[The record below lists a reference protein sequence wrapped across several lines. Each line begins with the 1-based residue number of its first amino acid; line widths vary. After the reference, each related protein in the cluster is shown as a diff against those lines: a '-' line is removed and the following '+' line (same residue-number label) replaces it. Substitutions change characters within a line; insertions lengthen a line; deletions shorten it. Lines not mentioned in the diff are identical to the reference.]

1 MVKQPFQYNIATE
14 LYPLNELIAWYL
26 NYISVKLVYLLEWMR
41 GKVVETMT
49 IEGIWLWREKEKED
63 DDCGFKGGYFRWGIT
78 GHACFLFFFFG
89 KILFIYWDAW
99 VAKSVKPMG
108 QVMIPGPR
116 DGAPCQ
122 GTSFSLSLLL
132 MVSLTISLSQI
143 NKMFKKVF
151 FIWEK
156 ECERVW
162 MEEGRGREQISRRL
176 HAGSIQGLISPP
188 WDHDMS
194 RNEESDA

>member
-1 MVKQPFQYNIATE
+1 MGLREVTLDGGSQDM
-14 LYPLNELIAWYL
+14 
-26 NYISVKLVYLLEWMR
+26 LVS
-41 GKVVETMT
+41 
-49 IEGIWLWREKEKED
+49 
-63 DDCGFKGGYFRWGIT
+63 
-78 GHACFLFFFFG
+78 FFFFG

-151 FIWEK
+151 FI
-156 ECERVW
+156 
-162 MEEGRGREQISRRL
+162 
-176 HAGSIQGLISPP
+176 
-188 WDHDMS
+188 
-194 RNEESDA
+194 

>member
-78 GHACFLFFFFG
+78 GHACFLFFFLVRFY
-89 KILFIYWDAW
+89 LFIGTPGWLSQLSLW
-99 VAKSVKPMG
+99 VRSWS
-108 QVMIPGPR
+108 QDPGMEPHVR
-116 DGAPCQ
+116 EPP
-122 GTSFSLSLLL
+122 SPFPSYSWSLSL
-132 MVSLTISLSQI
+132 SLSL
-143 NKMFKKVF
+143 K
-151 FIWEK
+151 
-156 ECERVW
+156 
-162 MEEGRGREQISRRL
+162 
-176 HAGSIQGLISPP
+176 
-188 WDHDMS
+188 
-194 RNEESDA
+194 